1 MNDVRSIVEQQ
12 ARAGTRWRVVE
23 ALPWLLF
30 VGFYF
35 VFETRLAL
43 GNSVLVMVLF
53 TLSLDLVLGYAG
65 IATLG
70 HALSSGW
77 APIPLESSSSQAGL
91 SPSVDYCLRHWWRRQ
106 QR

>member
-1 MNDVRSIVEQQ
+1 MSDVRSIVEQQ

-35 VFETRLAL
+35 LFETRLAL

-70 HALSSGW
+70 HAEEGARQPDAPNGAGRYPTRLLTSTPLIRRSG
-77 APIPLESSSSQAGL
+77 A
-91 SPSVDYCLRHWWRRQ
+91 R
-106 QR
+106 